1 MSRAI
6 KSARIKK
13 GMTQEEAA
21 EKLGVPPTTLNKY
34 ESGARFPSGKVL
46 AKMSKLF
53 KVPLDE
59 LIMTSISESESSKS
73 THPKTEDNEMLKD
86 EMLTLQR
93 KLISLMEE
101 NTLLKTKLALADAQ
115 SLANKKLG

>member
-6 KSARIKK
+6 KSARIKT

-21 EKLGVPPTTLNKY
+21 EKLGVHPTTLNKY

>member
-1 MSRAI
+1 MSSEFRL
-6 KSARIKK
+6 ARVRS
-13 GMTQEEAA
+13 GMTQEQAA
-21 EKLGVPPTTLNKY
+21 GKLGVHPTTLNKY